1 MNKDRRDKIISDYNK
16 LYESEDSSGRRSMR
30 WGFECGDGWLDLI
43 ENLSCV
49 IQWHVDQKQKN
60 DPTYQQVKVSQ
71 CKEKFGSLRF
81 YTYGGDDFVNGAI
94 AMAERMSSHICES
107 CGNPGTMRRE
117 GWWNVTCDPCEV
129 KKQEARVNAG
139 SR

>member
-1 MNKDRRDKIISDYNK
+1 MNKERRDRIISNYSK
-16 LYESEDSSGRRSMR
+16 LYDLEDSSGRRSMR

-49 IQWHVDQKQKN
+49 IQWHVDQKQRS
-60 DPTYQQVKVSQ
+60 DPNYEQVKVLQ

-81 YTYGGDDFVNGAI
+81 YILGGDEFIDGSI

-107 CGNPGTMRRE
+107 CGNPGVLNRE
-117 GWWNVTCDPCEV
+117 GWWRTTCEPCEA
-129 KKQEARVNAG
+129 KRQEAKQNAG
-139 SR
+139 S